1 MADLADEKRRVDFTN
16 SLYKIIHKE
25 KRNNMKV
32 KKLMALVLVLCMALS
47 CMGISAFAS
56 ESMTFVATIGNTGY
70 TTLEAAISAV
80 KDGETIVLADGT
92 HAWNASWQITNKAV
106 TFTGSTNAVINMENI
121 HTGQATGG
129 ATLTFSGVTLKFAN
143 ADYCGFAHTEKVVY
157 NNCVINGKQHL
168 YANTVSFTN
177 CILNNSN
184 DYCVWTYGAKDVTFT
199 GCTFNTGGKAILVY
213 NEQMTGF
220 KADIKLSN
228 CVFNDD
234 DTQSVVKAAVETGI
248 VVDQYD
254 STNRSDNVYKL
265 SFEDCTVN
273 GFAVNDEGINTG
285 STLWGNKS
293 SMDAD
298 HLIVTVTNPVPDTP
312 STPSVDPDWTYVE
325 EEEEDEPEVYKV
337 LSGKG
342 QDWAR
347 NSENGAAFEIKADF
361 DEFRLIR
368 VDGKNVSKKHYTVEE
383 DSAIVTLKPEYLNT
397 LTLGKHKL
405 RVVFEDGYAECT
417 FEVKK
422 GAELVVTPSADK
434 TNPSTGANDFAGVA
448 AALAVISAA
457 AAVTLSKKR

>member
-213 NEQMTGF
+213 NEATDF
-220 KADIKLSN
+220 VANITLTN
-228 CVFNDD
+228 CIFNDD
-234 DTQSVVKAAVETGI
+234 DTLNTKKAAVETGI
-248 VVDQYD
+248 VPNSNNKYNLTFSNCQ
-254 STNRSDNVYKL
+254 
-265 SFEDCTVN
+265 VN
-273 GFAVNDEGINTG
+273 GFAVNDEGTSTG
-285 STLWGNKS
+285 STLWANKND
-293 SMDAD
+293 MDLDKEEVKVIIDGVNVNA
-298 HLIVTVTNPVPDTP
+298 PVPVTP

-325 EEEEDEPEVYKV
+325 EEEEDEPEVYKY

-342 QDWAR
+342 QTWTQNNA
-347 NSENGAAFEIKADF
+347 EGLVFKIKADF

-368 VDGKNVSKKHYTVEE
+368 VDNKSVSKKYYTVEE
-383 DSAIVTLKPEYLNT
+383 GSTIVTLKPEYLNT
-397 LTLGKHKL
+397 LTLGKHKF

-434 TNPSTGANDFAGVA
+434 TNPSTGANDFVGVA